1 MSGDAR
7 PDYAQAG
14 DARPGYGSPDDAH
27 AGDARPR
34 DARPDDA
41 QAGDARPG
49 YGSPNDA
56 HAGDPQAGDTHP
68 DDALAGAARSG
79 DAPHAALDQLVSG
92 VLAGKPRAI
101 ARAISA
107 VEAGR
112 HERDELLRRLEL
124 ARGSAAP
131 PRIIGFT
138 GPPGAG
144 KSTLISA
151 VLETARAAGDRI
163 AVLAVDP
170 SSPFSGGAL
179 LGDRLRMTRHAGD
192 AGVFIRSMAT
202 RGSGG
207 GLSAAA
213 LEAAGVLGAAGFDT
227 ILLESVGVGQSEV
240 GIMSVADVVVVVLNP
255 GTGDEIQTLKAGVME
270 IGDLYLVNKADLAG
284 ADDLERS
291 LRRANLV
298 SPGTEL
304 PPEILRVVATDG
316 TGVPELYQAI
326 IDRVT
331 RLEASGELSERRRR
345 RLSGA
350 LEQMAGDLFRQ
361 WIRRHDL
368 VNGSGHVPFGEVRHR
383 LSELLDVLSRT
394 MEEHDD

>member
-1 MSGDAR
+1 VS
-7 PDYAQAG
+7 
-14 DARPGYGSPDDAH
+14 DDAH
-27 AGDARPR
+27 AGNRS
-34 DARPDDA
+34 
-41 QAGDARPG
+41 AGDAR
-49 YGSPNDA
+49 S
-56 HAGDPQAGDTHP
+56 T
-68 DDALAGAARSG
+68 SG
-79 DAPHAALDQLVSG
+79 LNPAFDQLVSG
-92 VLAGKPRAI
+92 VLAGKPRAV

-112 HERDELLRRLEL
+112 SDRDELLHRLES
-124 ARGSAAP
+124 AREGAAP

-151 VLETARAAGDRI
+151 LVAAVRSSGERV

-192 AGVFIRSMAT
+192 DGVFIRSMAT

-207 GLSAAA
+207 GLSAAT
-213 LEAAGVLGAAGFDT
+213 LEAAGVLGAAGFDM

-255 GTGDEIQTLKAGVME
+255 GAGDEIQTLKAGVME
-270 IGDLYLVNKADLAG
+270 IGDLYLVNKADLVG

-291 LRRANLV
+291 LQRANLV

-304 PPEILRVVATDG
+304 PPVILRVIGADG
-316 TGVPELYQAI
+316 TGVLQLYEAI
-326 IDRVT
+326 TERIT
-331 RLEASGELSERRRR
+331 ALEATGELAQRRRL

-350 LEQMAGDLFRQ
+350 LEQMAGDLFRK
-361 WIRRHDL
+361 WIHEHGL
-368 VNGSGHVPFGEVRHR
+368 VNGTGQVPFGEVRRR
-383 LSELLDVLSRT
+383 LSELLESLSRT